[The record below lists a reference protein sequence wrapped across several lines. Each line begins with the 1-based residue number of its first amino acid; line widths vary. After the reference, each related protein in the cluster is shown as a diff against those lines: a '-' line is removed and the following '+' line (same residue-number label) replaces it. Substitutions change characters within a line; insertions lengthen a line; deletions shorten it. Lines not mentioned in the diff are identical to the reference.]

1 MNSSEESG
9 KESRCPEALRKSLML
24 PKELLKEVRRIEIKT
39 GHLVDS
45 LYSGGYRSVFKGR
58 GIEFAGIR
66 EYYRGDEYRSIDWKV
81 SARTGNLHVRE
92 HIEERELQLVVALDL
107 SASMAFGSGSREK
120 RESAVEFAAAMS
132 LAAERNNDRAG
143 VCLFTDRVEKFI
155 QPAKG
160 RTHVLRLIRELL
172 YFVPKHRKT
181 DLRAPLDFL
190 NSTLNRRSIVF
201 LVTDALG
208 LSSFERELR
217 ITAARHDLIIVMVR
231 DPRENALPDIGL
243 VEIEDPE
250 TGEEGIIDTSDRLA
264 VERLLQ
270 GQQKL
275 DEEFVR
281 TCRRMG
287 LDVIRLTAGE
297 SVVKPVCQ
305 LFSERE
311 KRMANV
317 K

>member
-1 MNSSEESG
+1 
-9 KESRCPEALRKSLML
+9 ML
-24 PKELLKEVRRIEIKT
+24 PKELLKEVRKIEIKT
-39 GHLVDS
+39 RHLVDS

-81 SARTGNLHVRE
+81 SARSGELHIRE

-120 RESAVEFAAAMS
+120 RESAVEFAAAMT

-172 YFVPKHRKT
+172 YFIPQHRRT
-181 DLRAPLDFL
+181 DIKAPLDYL
-190 NSTLNRRSIVF
+190 NSTLSRRSIVF
-201 LVTDALG
+201 LVTDALRIG
-208 LSSFERELR
+208 KLERELR
-217 ITAARHDLIIVMVR
+217 IAAARHDLILVLVR
-231 DPRENALPDIGL
+231 DPRETDLPDVGL
-243 VEIEDPE
+243 IEIEDPE
-250 TGEEGIIDTSDRLA
+250 TGEETIFDTSDREA
-264 VERLLQ
+264 VAQLIALQRKNDESLL
-270 GQQKL
+270 K
-275 DEEFVR
+275 
-281 TCRRMG
+281 TCRVLGIDM
-287 LDVIRLTAGE
+287 IKLTAGE

-311 KRMANV
+311 RRLAGNK
-317 K
+317 

>member
-1 MNSSEESG
+1 
-9 KESRCPEALRKSLML
+9 ML

-81 SARTGNLHVRE
+81 SARTGKFHVRE

-172 YFVPKHRKT
+172 YFMPQHRKT

-190 NSTLNRRSIVF
+190 NSSLSRRSIVF
-201 LVTDALG
+201 LVTDG
-208 LSSFERELR
+208 LTIQPLERELR
-217 ITAARHDLIIVMVR
+217 IAAAKHDLIMVLVR
-231 DPRENALPDIGL
+231 DPGENLLPDVGL
-243 VEIEDPE
+243 IEIEDPE
-250 TGEEGIIDTSDRLA
+250 TGAEMMFDTSDRAAVAELA
-264 VERLLQ
+264 RRQ
-270 GQQKL
+270 SQL
-275 DEEFVR
+275 DEEFTK
-281 TCRRMG
+281 TCRKLG

-297 SVVKPVCQ
+297 SVVKPVCR

-311 KRMANV
+311 KKMAMQR
-317 K
+317 

>member
-1 MNSSEESG
+1 
-9 KESRCPEALRKSLML
+9 ML

-45 LYSGGYRSVFKGR
+45 LYSGGYRSIFKGR

-81 SARTGNLHVRE
+81 SARTGKFHVRE

-155 QPAKG
+155 QPARG

-172 YFVPKHRKT
+172 YFMPQHRKT

-190 NSTLNRRSIVF
+190 NSSLSRRSIVF
-201 LVTDALG
+201 LVTDG
-208 LSSFERELR
+208 LTIQPLERELR
-217 ITAARHDLIIVMVR
+217 IAAAKHDLIMVLVR
-231 DPRENALPDIGL
+231 DPRENLLPDVGL
-243 VEIEDPE
+243 IEIEDPE
-250 TGEEGIIDTSDRLA
+250 TGAEMMFDTSDRKAVAELA
-264 VERLLQ
+264 RCQDL
-270 GQQKL
+270 L
-275 DEEFVR
+275 DEEFTK
-281 TCRRMG
+281 TCRKLG

-297 SVVKPVCQ
+297 SVVKPVCR

-311 KRMANV
+311 KKMAMQR
-317 K
+317 

>member
-1 MNSSEESG
+1 
-9 KESRCPEALRKSLML
+9 ML

-81 SARTGNLHVRE
+81 SARTGRLHVRE
-92 HIEERELQLVVALDL
+92 HIEERELQVVVALDL

-143 VCLFTDRVEKFI
+143 VCLFTDRVEKYL

-172 YFVPKHRKT
+172 YFVPQHRKT
-181 DLRAPLDFL
+181 NLQAPLNFL
-190 NSTLNRRSIVF
+190 NSTLNRRSVVF
-201 LVTDALG
+201 LVTDAIG
-208 LSSFERELR
+208 IGSYERELR
-217 ITAARHDLIIVMVR
+217 IAAAHHDLIMVLIR
-231 DPRENALPDIGL
+231 DPREVELPDVGL
-243 VEIEDPE
+243 LEVEDPE
-250 TGEEGIIDTSDRLA
+250 TGEEMILDTSDRLA
-264 VERLLQ
+264 MKELAFR
-270 GQQKL
+270 QQQS
-275 DEEFVR
+275 DEKFIK
-281 TCRRMG
+281 TCRRLG

-297 SVVKPVCQ
+297 SVVKPVCR

-311 KRMANV
+311 KRMTNM

>member
-1 MNSSEESG
+1 
-9 KESRCPEALRKSLML
+9 ML

-81 SARTGNLHVRE
+81 SARTGKFHVRE

-172 YFVPKHRKT
+172 YFMPQQRKT

-190 NSTLNRRSIVF
+190 NSSLNRRSIVF
-201 LVTDALG
+201 LVTDG
-208 LSSFERELR
+208 LTIQPLERELR
-217 ITAARHDLIIVMVR
+217 IAAAKHDLIMVLVR
-231 DPRENALPDIGL
+231 DPRENLLPDVGL
-243 VEIEDPE
+243 IEIEDPE
-250 TGEEGIIDTSDRLA
+250 TGAEMMFDTSDRTA
-264 VERLLQ
+264 VAELSRRQSL
-270 GQQKL
+270 L
-275 DEEFVR
+275 DEEFMK
-281 TCRRMG
+281 TCRKLG

-297 SVVKPVCQ
+297 SVVKPVCR

-311 KRMANV
+311 KKMAMQR
-317 K
+317 

>member
-1 MNSSEESG
+1 
-9 KESRCPEALRKSLML
+9 ML

-58 GIEFAGIR
+58 GIEFSGIR
-66 EYYRGDEYRSIDWKV
+66 EYYRGDEFRSIDWKV
-81 SARTGNLHVRE
+81 SARTGRLHVRE

-107 SASMAFGSGSREK
+107 SASMAFGSSSREK

-172 YFVPKHRKT
+172 YYIPQHRKT

-208 LSSFERELR
+208 IAPIERELR
-217 ITAARHDLIIVMVR
+217 IAAAHHDLIMVMVR
-231 DPRENALPDIGL
+231 DPREKEMPDVGL
-243 VEIEDPE
+243 IEIEDPE
-250 TGEEGIIDTSDRLA
+250 TGEEAILDTSDREA
-264 VERLLQ
+264 VASLMLR
-270 GQQKL
+270 QQQL
-275 DEEFVR
+275 DENFVK
-281 TCRRMG
+281 TCRRLG

-311 KRMANV
+311 RRMTNL

>member
-1 MNSSEESG
+1 
-9 KESRCPEALRKSLML
+9 ML

-81 SARTGNLHVRE
+81 SARTGRLHVRE
-92 HIEERELQLVVALDL
+92 HIEERELQVVVALDL

-143 VCLFTDRVEKFI
+143 VCLFTDRVEKYL

-172 YFVPKHRKT
+172 YFVPQHRKT
-181 DLRAPLDFL
+181 NLQAPLNFL
-190 NSTLNRRSIVF
+190 NSTLNRRSVVF
-201 LVTDALG
+201 LVTDAIG
-208 LSSFERELR
+208 IGSYERELR
-217 ITAARHDLIIVMVR
+217 IAAAHHDLIMVLIR
-231 DPRENALPDIGL
+231 DPREVELPDVGL
-243 VEIEDPE
+243 LEVEDPE
-250 TGEEGIIDTSDRLA
+250 TGEEMILDTSDRLA
-264 VERLLQ
+264 MKELAFR
-270 GQQKL
+270 QQQS
-275 DEEFVR
+275 DEKFIK
-281 TCRRMG
+281 TCRRLG

-311 KRMANV
+311 KRMTNM

>member
-1 MNSSEESG
+1 
-9 KESRCPEALRKSLML
+9 ML

-81 SARTGNLHVRE
+81 SARTGRLHVRE

-143 VCLFTDRVEKFI
+143 VCLFTDRVEKYL

-172 YFVPKHRKT
+172 YFVPQHRKT

-208 LSSFERELR
+208 VGAFERELR
-217 ITAARHDLIIVMVR
+217 IAAAHHDLIMVLVR
-231 DPRENALPDIGL
+231 DPREAELPDVGL
-243 VEIEDPE
+243 IEVEDPE
-250 TGEEGIIDTSDRLA
+250 TGEEMILDTSDRRAMQELA
-264 VERLLQ
+264 AR
-270 GQQKL
+270 QQQS
-275 DEEFVR
+275 DENFVK

-311 KRMANV
+311 KRMTNM

>member
-1 MNSSEESG
+1 
-9 KESRCPEALRKSLML
+9 ML

-66 EYYRGDEYRSIDWKV
+66 EYYRGDEFRSIDWKV
-81 SARTGNLHVRE
+81 SARTGKFHVRE
-92 HIEERELQLVVALDL
+92 HIEERELQMVVALDL

-143 VCLFTDRVEKFI
+143 VCLFTDHVEKFI

-172 YFVPKHRKT
+172 YFIPKQRKT
-181 DLRAPLDFL
+181 DLRAALDFL
-190 NSTLNRRSIVF
+190 NATINRRSIVF

-208 LSSFERELR
+208 INDFARELR
-217 ITAARHDLIIVMVR
+217 ITAARHDLIMVMVR
-231 DPRENALPDIGL
+231 DPREIELPDVGL
-243 VEIEDPE
+243 IEVENPE
-250 TGEEGIIDTSDRLA
+250 TGEEGIFDTSDRQA
-264 VERLLQ
+264 VSELTRR
-270 GQQKL
+270 QQQL
-275 DEEFVR
+275 DDDFVK
-281 TCRRMG
+281 TCRRLG
-287 LDVIRLTAGE
+287 IDVIRLIAGE

-311 KRMANV
+311 RRMANQ

>member
-1 MNSSEESG
+1 
-9 KESRCPEALRKSLML
+9 ML
-24 PKELLKEVRRIEIKT
+24 PKELLKEVRKIEIKT
-39 GHLVDS
+39 RHLVDS

-81 SARTGNLHVRE
+81 SARSGELHIRE

-120 RESAVEFAAAMS
+120 RESAVEFAAAMT

-172 YFVPKHRKT
+172 YFIPQHRRT
-181 DLRAPLDFL
+181 DIKAPLDYL
-190 NSTLNRRSIVF
+190 NSTLSRRSIVF
-201 LVTDALG
+201 LVTDALRIG
-208 LSSFERELR
+208 KLERELR
-217 ITAARHDLIIVMVR
+217 IAAARHDLILVLVR
-231 DPRENALPDIGL
+231 DPRETDMPDVGL
-243 VEIEDPE
+243 IEIEDPE
-250 TGEEGIIDTSDRLA
+250 TGEESIFDTSDRVA
-264 VERLLQ
+264 VEQLIALQRRSDESLL
-270 GQQKL
+270 K
-275 DEEFVR
+275 
-281 TCRRMG
+281 TCRVLGIDM
-287 LDVIRLTAGE
+287 IKLTAGE

-311 KRMANV
+311 RRLAGNK
-317 K
+317 

>member
-1 MNSSEESG
+1 
-9 KESRCPEALRKSLML
+9 ML

-66 EYYRGDEYRSIDWKV
+66 EYYRGDEFRSIDWKV
-81 SARTGNLHVRE
+81 SARTGRLHVRE

-107 SASMAFGSGSREK
+107 SASMAFGSSSREK

-172 YFVPKHRKT
+172 YYIPQHRKT

-208 LSSFERELR
+208 IAPIERELR
-217 ITAARHDLIIVMVR
+217 IAAAHHDLIMVMVR
-231 DPRENALPDIGL
+231 DPREKEMPDVGL
-243 VEIEDPE
+243 IEIEDPE
-250 TGEEGIIDTSDRLA
+250 TGEETILDTSDREA
-264 VERLLQ
+264 VASLMQR
-270 GQQKL
+270 QQKL
-275 DEEFVR
+275 DENFVK
-281 TCRRMG
+281 TCRRLG

-311 KRMANV
+311 RRMTNL

>member
-1 MNSSEESG
+1 
-9 KESRCPEALRKSLML
+9 ML

-81 SARTGNLHVRE
+81 SARTGKFHVRE

-172 YFVPKHRKT
+172 YFMPQHRKT

-201 LVTDALG
+201 LVTDG
-208 LSSFERELR
+208 LTIQSLERELR
-217 ITAARHDLIIVMVR
+217 IAAAKHDLIMVLVR
-231 DPRENALPDIGL
+231 DPRENLLPDVGL
-243 VEIEDPE
+243 IEIEDPE
-250 TGEEGIIDTSDRLA
+250 TGAEMMFDTSDRDA
-264 VERLLQ
+264 VAELSRRQ
-270 GQQKL
+270 GLL
-275 DEEFVR
+275 DEEFMK
-281 TCRRMG
+281 TCRKLG

-297 SVVKPVCQ
+297 SVVKPVCR

-311 KRMANV
+311 RKMAMQR
-317 K
+317 